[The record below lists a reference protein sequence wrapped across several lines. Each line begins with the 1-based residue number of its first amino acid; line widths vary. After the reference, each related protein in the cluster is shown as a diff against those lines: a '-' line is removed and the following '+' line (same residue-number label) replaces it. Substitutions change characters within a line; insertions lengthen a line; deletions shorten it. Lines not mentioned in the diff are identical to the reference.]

1 MITAIIISGI
11 LVIFI
16 IGFVQVYN
24 RHNRVVKKIDFA
36 GEYRNKFVEFA
47 NKYFKTHDRWS
58 RSGDLDGE
66 LYVWLTMNVSKIQ
79 SYVGSFGVMSY
90 KPAFQNYMINN
101 YQIIINTIP
110 KFREGQVESF
120 DVGSVDDCLLRYIGH
135 LEEYQKDTQRNL
147 RNPIIWFREGFRE
160 ILSIPIFILSWF
172 GIISN
177 RTLNSIKDS
186 LIYKVT
192 LNSIKDSLIYKVTSG
207 LIALVTLVSGIV
219 TIIVGYDQTL
229 KFINKILGNE

>member
-1 MITAIIISGI
+1 MISFIIILSI
-11 LVIFI
+11 LTVFI

-36 GEYRNKFVEFA
+36 GEYRNKFVKFS
-47 NKYFKTHDRWS
+47 NKYFENYDRWS
-58 RSGDLDGE
+58 RLGNFDGE
-66 LYVWLTMNVSKIQ
+66 QYVWLTMNVSRI
-79 SYVGSFGVMSY
+79 
-90 KPAFQNYMINN
+90 QNYLGTFGIMDYIAPFQTYKVSN

-110 KFREGQVESF
+110 KFRDGSIKDF
-120 DVGSVDDCLLRYIGH
+120 DVNSVDDSLLRYIGY
-135 LEEYQKDTQRNL
+135 LDEYQKDTQRNL
-147 RNPIIWFREGFRE
+147 KNPIIWFREGFRE

-186 LIYKVT
+186 LIYKV
-192 LNSIKDSLIYKVTSG
+192 ISG
-207 LIALVTLVSGIV
+207 LIALVTLISSIV

-229 KFINKILGNE
+229 KFINTIIGNE

>member
-24 RHNRVVKKIDFA
+24 RHNRLVKKIDFA

-79 SYVGSFGVMSY
+79 SR
-90 KPAFQNYMINN
+90 KNN
-101 YQIIINTIP
+101 TN
-110 KFREGQVESF
+110 
-120 DVGSVDDCLLRYIGH
+120 
-135 LEEYQKDTQRNL
+135 
-147 RNPIIWFREGFRE
+147 
-160 ILSIPIFILSWF
+160 
-172 GIISN
+172 N
-177 RTLNSIKDS
+177 R
-186 LIYKVT
+186 
-192 LNSIKDSLIYKVTSG
+192 
-207 LIALVTLVSGIV
+207 
-219 TIIVGYDQTL
+219 
-229 KFINKILGNE
+229 

>member
-24 RHNRVVKKIDFA
+24 RHNRFVKKIDFA

-47 NKYFKTHDRWS
+47 NKYFKNYDRWS
-58 RSGDLDGE
+58 RSGNFDGE
-66 LYVWLTMNVSKIQ
+66 QYVWLTMNVSRI
-79 SYVGSFGVMSY
+79 
-90 KPAFQNYMINN
+90 QNYLGTFGIMDYIAPFQTYKVSN
-101 YQIIINTIP
+101 YQIVINTLP
-110 KFREGQVESF
+110 KFRDGSIQDF
-120 DVGSVDDCLLRYIGH
+120 DVTSVDDCMLRYIGH

-186 LIYKVT
+186 LIYKV
-192 LNSIKDSLIYKVTSG
+192 ISG

-219 TIIVGYDQTL
+219 TIIVGYEQTL
-229 KFINKILGNE
+229 KFINKIVGNE

>member
-1 MITAIIISGI
+1 MITTIIISGI

-47 NKYFKTHDRWS
+47 NKYFKNYDRWS
-58 RSGDLDGE
+58 RSGNFDGE
-66 LYVWLTMNVSKIQ
+66 QYVWLTMNVSRI
-79 SYVGSFGVMSY
+79 
-90 KPAFQNYMINN
+90 QNYLGTFGIMDYIAPFQTYKVSN
-101 YQIIINTIP
+101 YQIVINTLP
-110 KFREGQVESF
+110 KFRDGSIQDF
-120 DVGSVDDCLLRYIGH
+120 DVNSVDDSLLRYIGY
-135 LEEYQKDTQRNL
+135 LEEYQKETQRNL
-147 RNPIIWFREGFRE
+147 RNPVIWFREGFRE

-186 LIYKVT
+186 LIYKV
-192 LNSIKDSLIYKVTSG
+192 ISG

-229 KFINKILGNE
+229 KFINKMLGNE

>member
-90 KPAFQNYMINN
+90 KPAFQNYMLTINSCGFFWCHYIKSSSN
-101 YQIIINTIP
+101 IHTIP

-192 LNSIKDSLIYKVTSG
+192 SG